1 MPTFI
6 AAIGGMILRGLPIFV
21 GQVLLSLG
29 IGIVT
34 YTGMDMTLDRLKS
47 DAVTALLGLPPQVVA
62 LLSYMKVGVAISIVT
77 SALAIRMGVTAAN
90 GAVKRFRKK

>member
-6 AAIGGMILRGLPIFV
+6 AAIGGMLLRGMPSFV

-34 YTGMDMTLDRLKS
+34 YTGVDMTLERLKS
-47 DAVTALLGLPPQVVA
+47 DAVTALLGLPPQVVS

-77 SALAIRMGVTAAN
+77 SALAIRLGVSATN
-90 GAVKRFRKK
+90 GAIKRFVKR